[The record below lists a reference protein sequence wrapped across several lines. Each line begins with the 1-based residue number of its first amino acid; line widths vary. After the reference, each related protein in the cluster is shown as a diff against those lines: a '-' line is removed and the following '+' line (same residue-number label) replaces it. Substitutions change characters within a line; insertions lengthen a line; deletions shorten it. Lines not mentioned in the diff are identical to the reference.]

1 MKYSTTHLFD
11 ERKTV
16 LKRVTDEIKPQ
27 TRANQIL
34 GLMLAKECNE
44 PRRHGTR
51 AFMLK
56 HSLHRRAAVH
66 VLALGLV
73 VLLQGD
79 TQKPPTAFDGCPGPR
94 RDALRSQ
101 PLCCVVLS
109 ARDKR
114 TSVHFSP
121 LGPDATHNMA
131 SPRRASRKHCNVN
144 RSKSS
149 FISTPMLRATDM
161 A

>member
-1 MKYSTTHLFD
+1 MAPARRGVMRANDAFACTGNVREGKEWMKHTTTHLFD

-16 LKRVTDEIKPQ
+16 LKRVTNEIKPQ

-34 GLMLAKECNE
+34 GLMFAKERDE

-73 VLLQGD
+73 VLLQGN
-79 TQKPPTAFDGCPGPR
+79 TQKPPTAFHGCPGPR

-101 PLCCVVLS
+101 PLCRVVLS
-109 ARDKR
+109 ARDKK
-114 TSVHFSP
+114 
-121 LGPDATHNMA
+121 L
-131 SPRRASRKHCNVN
+131 
-144 RSKSS
+144 
-149 FISTPMLRATDM
+149 
-161 A
+161 